1 MKSNNLN
8 KVENT
13 LRSIAKRYKSIKY
26 SLGLAILF
34 LMMGVSAFSE
44 EVVQQEVPTAEQIST
59 SKENL
64 KGSLGNLQSKI
75 ETARKENEKSLA
87 GLKLEL
93 IQLMEQGDQVVKM
106 PWSSWQYGVG
116 YTYNSWSSEYSGR
129 GDKRAVIG
137 VYDRLTGSLKYTQ
150 NSNNGEYNLTSLNL
164 IDTAEPNTEI
174 SVSAGIRPKSVNKE
188 APTMNLPTINSPR
201 VPSLNVSLASPEA
214 ILTPSINSPNIN
226 PVIPNPVV
234 DTNVDLSGTHG
245 KIVRLYNDEDFKGS
259 VFWSGHNGTN
269 YVNTSGVIKNGGLTT
284 LNPVSAIFAGAVN
297 VFMDYNSG
305 ATATSPTTYTMG
317 NNRTASLVYILRT
330 NGATPVPAAK
340 VENFKMYLAGN
351 LGGAGKTGINDQW
364 SSYSGGSILHEE
376 QAGLIVGGVVNVKNV
391 EAYLY
396 GKTSFS
402 MVDIMNG
409 SVVNFENI
417 KVGIEK
423 NNNRIFYFAPTVYG
437 GTHSTAGEGHSKYR
451 RNEITGDVNLNIL
464 TNNNDIYY
472 QIGFVSPI
480 KIQSTG
486 AYRLSGSNNIVY
498 SGVGYSPNYDKIKGT
513 GLIINTGSVAGLGT
527 FKGSFNLSNPVES
540 YGDEN
545 IVLFFSK
552 KVTPNPNLNVW
563 GVNAYG
569 GKAQWDK
576 STVGIYQG
584 EISAKSKTGY
594 HLGLVK
600 SGGNYVTQDNTQQI
614 GKGELSGNAKYVEKN
629 VGVLALSGQRTG
641 IIPSTDLGAE
651 PGVTQNAKYD
661 NDAIHSL
668 QVNSLD
674 MTYGKFAKDNIMLVS
689 RYGTILDVK
698 KSSNEHD
705 LIPVDATVLK
715 DYDVA
720 YLGNGKISNND
731 TKNYAATGTIIAYS
745 EGTWKNTDHKMSS
758 PTALANE
765 GKGSE
770 INIGTDVILS
780 SRYKKIGNIESYP
793 IGYMA
798 INSGI
803 ISVEGNTEA
812 KGYKSIVAY
821 ARNYGDVKL
830 GYNSKTS
837 LYIPNKGTIKA
848 IDEWVAND
856 NATKSMKYQNIAA
869 YAKQDERNASNV
881 TRDTSIVVNGN
892 VTVNGIAAL
901 ADGIRTKIE
910 LKGAANLVNTSRD
923 GGLVAKNKGQI
934 VFVGGT
940 INNKNNK
947 TDVNPTTGAIL
958 KDVNGNELNDHKN
971 TVPFYADNGSKVTFG
986 TSSSTSKTTINM
998 YDGILVFGK
1007 PSDYDAGYTSTTAR
1021 YFGMGKVIVELKANG
1036 VNLGVFEEINPT
1048 WNGNDASY
1056 LATLKTVPKFAAIN
1070 NPNGYKYKS
1079 TLTKGTLTINTNV
1092 NLTSASDKFNDILME
1107 REKVLINAG
1116 KTITGNGRGLSM
1128 GSNKNAT
1135 ANTESGYTNRG
1146 IVNIS
1151 GGTVSKGVA
1160 GINVSYGNILND
1172 TKGTVNVNI
1181 GAGLY
1186 ATNDSKVENKGTIN
1200 ITGSGTGIAVKGIAD
1215 KQVKNKAG
1223 KLVTVPVFNYGNIG
1237 KIEISNSGKINVAG
1251 SNAIGI
1257 YAHNN
1262 RNAAQSLVKITN
1274 NSSLSLGN
1282 SGVGILL
1289 KGEGGLINL
1298 GGNSTIKVGT
1308 NGIGVYG
1315 EKAIVTLTTDQTIE
1329 TKENGVGIY
1338 TAGTSK
1344 IVGGKTLT
1352 YKYTGIN
1359 TKTGIATL
1367 FAGTNS
1373 QNNIN
1378 IQLSNSMNTT
1388 GGMVGVFV
1396 SGGGTFNNTGNI
1408 TGSTSAK
1415 EAGIIAENTNVIN
1428 NGKITLSGNPTSLNN
1443 TNVAIY
1449 SKTTNSITNSGDI
1462 SVGKNS
1468 IGIYG
1473 HRIINTANITVG
1485 DKSIAT
1491 YSKSGNV
1498 NLSGNITIGKNE
1510 AVALFTSGNN
1520 QNISTTANLSIG
1532 NGSYGYVIKG
1542 NRTTLTINSPSTT
1555 VGNNTVFTYS
1565 SDKNANIVNNTNLTS
1580 TGKNNYGLY
1589 TSGYTENNADINF
1602 ASSTGNV
1609 GIYVTNG
1616 GRAINNFGK
1625 TITVGGS
1632 DTVDPVNSYYG
1643 IGMAAGY
1650 QNTNKGTIE
1659 NRGTIR
1665 VTKDNSI
1672 GMYAS
1677 GSGSMAVNRGI
1688 IELSGNKTIGMYL
1701 DNNAIGENHGTIKTV
1716 PSPDNKG
1723 IIGVVA
1729 LNGAIIKNYGNIII
1743 NAPNGVGVF
1752 HKGGLQEQSGSTIS
1766 APTRTQTTAQA
1777 PTGKGVKGID
1787 IKAPAGVTTAQVIR
1801 NGVTVNPLNI
1811 DTTIS
1816 SPEATQIRVGNTTL
1830 NIRDFN
1836 LSGNIG
1842 GASSEVG
1849 MYVDTSGVRYTNPI
1863 KGLSNIRNLEKIN
1876 LIFGIEASRYTSAKD
1891 IVVGQNILKPYNDAI
1906 VEVTRTGSGET
1917 KWLIKSNSL
1926 TWIATG
1932 TQNSNDTFAKVYL
1945 SKIPYTAFAKDTDI
1959 YNFMNGLEQRYG
1971 VESIGS
1977 KERSVFDKL
1986 NELGK
1991 GEGNIFAQAI
2001 DEMKG
2006 NQYANIEQRVYST
2019 SQILDKEF
2027 NNLSREWKTLTKN
2040 TNKIK
2045 TFGSRGEYKTSTAGI
2060 VDYTNNAYGLVYLKE
2075 NEDVK
2080 LGKSI
2085 GWYAGFVH
2093 NKFKFKDIGRS
2104 KEDMLQGKVG
2114 LYKSIPFDDNSSL
2127 NWTISG
2133 DISIG
2138 YNKINRR
2145 FLVVDEIFNAKSKYY
2160 TYGVGIKNEIGK
2172 EFRLSED
2179 FSLRPYGALKLE
2191 YGRISKIKEKSGEI
2205 RLDVKE
2211 KNYIS
2216 VKPEV
2221 GTELLYRNYFGT
2233 KTLKVSL
2240 GIAYENELG
2249 KVANNDTKVKV
2260 ANTTAD
2266 WYNLRAEKEDR
2277 KGNVKTDFTV
2287 GFDNQVYGVT
2297 ANLGYDTKGEN
2308 IRGGLGLRVIF

>member
-1 MKSNNLN
+1 MKNTNLN
-8 KVENT
+8 KVEKD
-13 LRSIAKRYKSIKY
+13 LRYLAKRYKSIKY

-44 EVVQQEVPTAEQIST
+44 EVAQQEVPTAEQIST

-64 KGSLGNLQSKI
+64 KGSLGNLQTKI
-75 ETARKENEKSLA
+75 DTAKKENEKSLA

-93 IQLMEQGDQVVKM
+93 IQLMEQGDRVVKM

-116 YTYNSWSSEYSGR
+116 YTYNSWGSEYRGR
-129 GDKRAVIG
+129 GDKKAIIG
-137 VYDRLTGSLKYTQ
+137 VQERLTGSAKYTQ
-150 NSNNGEYNLTSLNL
+150 NSNNGEYSLTSLNL
-164 IDTAEPNTEI
+164 IDTAEPDREI
-174 SVSAGIRPKSVNKE
+174 SVSAGIRPKNVNKE

-214 ILTPSINSPNIN
+214 IPTPSINSPNIN
-226 PVIPNPVV
+226 PVLPTPNTSPFS
-234 DTNVDLSGTHG
+234 DFGTHG
-245 KIVRLYNDEDFKGS
+245 LPTRDATTQYAYGGVGTPGS
-259 VFWSGHNGTN
+259 FAQNYGVIDGGEFWSGVKENGEYAEYSKARGMTVYETEGGTPISFDVAESNVRRLTGLNFLSTN
-269 YVNTSGVIKNGGLTT
+269 VPVPLPQKPKVRNIKAHVRGGIPLIGYAGYGPYTGTSAFTVIKYLDATNIEFNLYGKAA
-284 LNPVSAIFAGAVN
+284 AISLEAQHSPKVTFT
-297 VFMDYNSG
+297 NS
-305 ATATSPTTYTMG
+305 
-317 NNRTASLVYILRT
+317 
-330 NGATPVPAAK
+330 
-340 VENFKMYLAGN
+340 
-351 LGGAGKTGINDQW
+351 
-364 SSYSGGSILHEE
+364 
-376 QAGLIVGGVVNVKNV
+376 VVNVHEDNNTLFNIVEGKYYNEGDWDRIKVWTIGASITGFIKGNNTININTKNNSV
-391 EAYLY
+391 YAIA
-396 GKTSFS
+396 GFTKSFS
-402 MVDIMNG
+402 
-409 SVVNFENI
+409 
-417 KVGIEK
+417 
-423 NNNRIFYFAPTVYG
+423 
-437 GTHSTAGEGHSKYR
+437 
-451 RNEITGDVNLNIL
+451 
-464 TNNNDIYY
+464 
-472 QIGFVSPI
+472 
-480 KIQSTG
+480 
-486 AYRLSGSNNIVY
+486 
-498 SGVGYSPNYDKIKGT
+498 
-513 GLIINTGSVAGLGT
+513 IINTGKITLNGASNVVVSDLGHISDGSKYVGTGPSAGFGAPPKLEAGDIRNYIPLI
-527 FKGSFNLSNPVES
+527 SLSTPIEQ

-545 IVLFFSK
+545 ITLFFNTMKEDRTIGNGSG
-552 KVTPNPNLNVW
+552 NI
-563 GVNAYG
+563 
-569 GKAQWDK
+569 
-576 STVGIYQG
+576 GIYQG
-584 EISAKSKTGY
+584 EISVKAKIGEKLNSAGTNLQTVGNLSIKNGKATGY
-594 HLGLVK
+594 ATNKV
-600 SGGNYVTQDNTQQI
+600 D
-614 GKGELSGNAKYVEKN
+614 AN
-629 VGVLALSGQRTG
+629 VGVYAISGQRTG
-641 IIPSTDLGAE
+641 IIPSTNLLANDYNNKDTIHNLEVGNFDFRFGKYSKN
-651 PGVTQNAKYD
+651 GVMFL
-661 NDAIHSL
+661 S
-668 QVNSLD
+668 
-674 MTYGKFAKDNIMLVS
+674 
-689 RYGTILDVK
+689 
-698 KSSNEHD
+698 
-705 LIPVDATVLK
+705 
-715 DYDVA
+715 
-720 YLGNGKISNND
+720 GNGTAMDIGKSTTVFHIGSTSDKFTDGINGEN
-731 TKNYAATGTIIAYS
+731 TTEANASQATIIAYS
-745 EGTWKNTDHKMSS
+745 KGVWRNNNVLDSKGNVIQRGHG
-758 PTALANE
+758 LAGNVSGLE
-765 GKGSE
+765 GKSSE
-770 INIGTDVILS
+770 INIYIPLTMISKEGIAYLAEDSGKVNVLN
-780 SRYKKIGNIESYP
+780 RGGGK
-793 IGYMA
+793 A
-798 INSGI
+798 NSDTI
-803 ISVEGNTEA
+803 A
-812 KGYKSIVAY
+812 KGYKSLVAH
-821 ARNYGDVKL
+821 AKNYGEINIAGKI
-830 GYNSKTS
+830 T
-837 LYIPNKGTIKA
+837 
-848 IDEWVAND
+848 
-856 NATKSMKYQNIAA
+856 ATDSGVSSFADKKYQNIAA
-869 YAKQDERNASNV
+869 YAKQDETNASNV
-881 TRDTSIVVNGN
+881 TKDTSIVVNGN

-901 ADGIRTKIE
+901 ADGIRTKVE
-910 LKGAANLVNTSRD
+910 LKGTANLVNTSRD

-958 KDVNGNELNDHKN
+958 KDANGKELNDHKN
-971 TVPFYADNGSKVTFG
+971 TVPFYADNGSKITFG
-986 TSSSTSKTTINM
+986 NSSPSSKTTINM

-1007 PSDYDAGYTSTTAR
+1007 AADYDAGYTSTTAR
-1021 YFGMGKVIVELKANG
+1021 YFGMGKVTVELKANG

-1048 WNGNDASY
+1048 WNGSDASY
-1056 LATLKTVPKFAAIN
+1056 LAVLKTVPKFAAIN
-1070 NPNGYKYKS
+1070 NPNGYRYKS
-1079 TLTKGTLTINTNV
+1079 TLIKGTLTINTNI

-1107 REKVLINAG
+1107 RERVVINAG
-1116 KTITGNGRGLSM
+1116 KIITGNGKGLSM

-1146 IVNIS
+1146 TVNIS
-1151 GGTVSKGVA
+1151 GGTTSKGVA
-1160 GINVSYGNILND
+1160 GINVSYGNIVND
-1172 TKGTVNVNI
+1172 TTGIVSVNI

-1215 KQVKNKAG
+1215 KQEKNKAG
-1223 KLVTVPVFNYGNIG
+1223 KLVTVPAFNYGNIG
-1237 KIEISNSGKINVAG
+1237 KIEIINTGKINVAG
-1251 SNAIGI
+1251 NNAIGI

-1262 RNAAQSLVKITN
+1262 RNAAQNLVKITN

-1282 SGVGILL
+1282 NGVGILL
-1289 KGEGGLINL
+1289 KGNGGLINL

-1315 EKAIVTLTTDQTIE
+1315 EKAVVTLNTNQTIE

-1338 TAGTSK
+1338 TSGTSRT
-1344 IVGGKTLT
+1344 VGGKTLT
-1352 YKYTGIN
+1352 YKYTGAN
-1359 TKTGIATL
+1359 NKTGIATL

-1373 QNNIN
+1373 QNNLN
-1378 IQLSNSMNTT
+1378 IQLNNSTNIT
-1388 GGMVGVFV
+1388 GGMVGIFV

-1408 TGSTSAK
+1408 IGSTSAK
-1415 EAGIIAENTNVIN
+1415 EAGIISENTNIVN
-1428 NGKITLSGNPTSLNN
+1428 SGKITLSGNPTSLNN

-1449 SKTTNSITNSGDI
+1449 SKTANSITNSGDI

-1473 HRIINTANITVG
+1473 HRIVNTANITVG

-1520 QNISTTANLSIG
+1520 QNITTNANLSIG
-1532 NGSYGYVIKG
+1532 DGSYAYVIKG
-1542 NRTTLTINSPSTT
+1542 NRTSLTINSPSTT
-1555 VGNNTVFTYS
+1555 VGNNTVFAYS
-1565 SDKNANIVNNTNLTS
+1565 SDKNANIVNNTSLTS

-1609 GIYVTNG
+1609 GIYVTDG

-1632 DTVDPVNSYYG
+1632 DITDPANSYYG

-1650 QNTNKGTIE
+1650 QNTKKGTIE
-1659 NRGTIR
+1659 NKGTIR

-1677 GSGSMAVNRGI
+1677 GSGSKAINNGT
-1688 IELSGNKTIGMYL
+1688 IELSGNKTVGMYL
-1701 DNNAIGENHGTIKTV
+1701 DNNAVGENHGTIKTV

-1729 LNGAIIKNYGNIII
+1729 LNGAVIKNYGDIII
-1743 NAPNGVGVF
+1743 NAPNGIGVF

-1766 APTRTQTTAQA
+1766 APTRTQTTTQA

-1787 IKAPAGVTTAQVIR
+1787 IKAPAGVTTAQVVR

-1816 SPEATQIRVGNTTL
+1816 SPEATQVRVGNTTL

-1842 GASSEVG
+1842 GASSEIG

-1863 KGLSNIRNLEKIN
+1863 KGLSNIRSLERIN
-1876 LIFGIEASRYTSAKD
+1876 LIFGTEASRYTSAKD
-1891 IVVGQNILKPYNDAI
+1891 IVIGQNILKPYNDAI

-1917 KWLIKSNSL
+1917 KWLLKSNSL

-1932 TQNSNDTFAKVYL
+1932 TQSSNDTFAKVYL
-1945 SKIPYTAFAKDTDI
+1945 SKIPYTSFAKDTDT

-1977 KERSVFDKL
+1977 RERSVFDKL

-2019 SQILDKEF
+2019 LQILDKEF
-2027 NNLSREWKTLTKN
+2027 TNLGKDWKTLTKN
-2040 TNKIK
+2040 SNKLK
-2045 TFGSRGEYKTSTAGI
+2045 TFGSRGEYKTNTAGI
-2060 VDYTNNAYGLVYLKE
+2060 VDYTNNAYGLVYIKE
-2075 NEDVK
+2075 NEDIK
-2080 LGKSI
+2080 LGKSV
-2085 GWYAGFVH
+2085 GWYAGFVY

-2114 LYKSIPFDDNSSL
+2114 LYKSVPFDDNDSL
-2127 NWTISG
+2127 NWTVSG
-2133 DISIG
+2133 DISLG
-2138 YNKINRR
+2138 YNKMNRK

-2205 RLDVKE
+2205 NLDVKE
-2211 KNYIS
+2211 KNYVS

-2221 GTELLYRNYFGT
+2221 GTELMYKHYFGA
-2233 KTLKVSL
+2233 KTLKVGL
-2240 GIAYENELG
+2240 GVAYENELG

-2277 KGNVKTDFTV
+2277 KGNVKTDLTV
-2287 GFDNQVYGVT
+2287 GFDNQMYGVT
-2297 ANLGYDTKGEN
+2297 ANVGYDTKGEN
-2308 IRGGLGLRVIF
+2308 VRGGLGLRVIF

>member
-1 MKSNNLN
+1 MRNTNLN
-8 KVENT
+8 KVEKD
-13 LRSIAKRYKSIKY
+13 LRYLAKRYKSIKY

-59 SKENL
+59 SKDNL
-64 KGSLGNLQSKI
+64 KGSIGNLQSKI
-75 ETARKENEKSLA
+75 DNARAENVKSLK

-93 IQLMEQGDQVVKM
+93 VQLMEQGDQVVKM

-116 YTYNSWSSEYSGR
+116 YTYNSWGSEYSGR

-137 VYDRLTGSLKYTQ
+137 VYDRLTGSSKYTQ
-150 NSNNGEYNLTSLNL
+150 NSNNGEYNLTNLNL

-174 SVSAGIRPKSVNKE
+174 SVSAGIRPKSVNKS
-188 APTMNLPTINSPR
+188 APTMNLPTVNSPR
-201 VPSLNVSLASPEA
+201 IPNLNVSLASPEA
-214 ILTPSINSPNIN
+214 IPTPSINSPNIN

-391 EAYLY
+391 EAHLY

-409 SVVNFENI
+409 SVVNFENV

-423 NNNRIFYFAPTVYG
+423 NNNRIFYFAPAVYG

-600 SGGNYVTQDNTQQI
+600 SGGNYITQDNTQQI

-715 DYDVA
+715 DYDVT

-837 LYIPNKGTIKA
+837 SYIPNKGIIKA

-892 VTVNGIAAL
+892 VTINGIAAL

-971 TVPFYADNGSKVTFG
+971 TVPFYADSGSKVTFG

-1021 YFGMGKVIVELKANG
+1021 YFGMGKVTVELKANG

-1172 TKGTVNVNI
+1172 TKGIVNVNI

-1215 KQVKNKAG
+1215 K
-1223 KLVTVPVFNYGNIG
+1223 
-1237 KIEISNSGKINVAG
+1237 
-1251 SNAIGI
+1251 
-1257 YAHNN
+1257 
-1262 RNAAQSLVKITN
+1262 
-1274 NSSLSLGN
+1274 
-1282 SGVGILL
+1282 
-1289 KGEGGLINL
+1289 
-1298 GGNSTIKVGT
+1298 
-1308 NGIGVYG
+1308 
-1315 EKAIVTLTTDQTIE
+1315 
-1329 TKENGVGIY
+1329 
-1338 TAGTSK
+1338 
-1344 IVGGKTLT
+1344 
-1352 YKYTGIN
+1352 
-1359 TKTGIATL
+1359 
-1367 FAGTNS
+1367 
-1373 QNNIN
+1373 
-1378 IQLSNSMNTT
+1378 
-1388 GGMVGVFV
+1388 
-1396 SGGGTFNNTGNI
+1396 
-1408 TGSTSAK
+1408 
-1415 EAGIIAENTNVIN
+1415 
-1428 NGKITLSGNPTSLNN
+1428 
-1443 TNVAIY
+1443 
-1449 SKTTNSITNSGDI
+1449 
-1462 SVGKNS
+1462 
-1468 IGIYG
+1468 
-1473 HRIINTANITVG
+1473 
-1485 DKSIAT
+1485 
-1491 YSKSGNV
+1491 
-1498 NLSGNITIGKNE
+1498 
-1510 AVALFTSGNN
+1510 
-1520 QNISTTANLSIG
+1520 
-1532 NGSYGYVIKG
+1532 
-1542 NRTTLTINSPSTT
+1542 
-1555 VGNNTVFTYS
+1555 
-1565 SDKNANIVNNTNLTS
+1565 
-1580 TGKNNYGLY
+1580 
-1589 TSGYTENNADINF
+1589 
-1602 ASSTGNV
+1602 
-1609 GIYVTNG
+1609 
-1616 GRAINNFGK
+1616 
-1625 TITVGGS
+1625 
-1632 DTVDPVNSYYG
+1632 
-1643 IGMAAGY
+1643 
-1650 QNTNKGTIE
+1650 
-1659 NRGTIR
+1659 
-1665 VTKDNSI
+1665 
-1672 GMYAS
+1672 
-1677 GSGSMAVNRGI
+1677 
-1688 IELSGNKTIGMYL
+1688 
-1701 DNNAIGENHGTIKTV
+1701 
-1716 PSPDNKG
+1716 
-1723 IIGVVA
+1723 
-1729 LNGAIIKNYGNIII
+1729 
-1743 NAPNGVGVF
+1743 
-1752 HKGGLQEQSGSTIS
+1752 
-1766 APTRTQTTAQA
+1766 
-1777 PTGKGVKGID
+1777 
-1787 IKAPAGVTTAQVIR
+1787 
-1801 NGVTVNPLNI
+1801 
-1811 DTTIS
+1811 
-1816 SPEATQIRVGNTTL
+1816 
-1830 NIRDFN
+1830 
-1836 LSGNIG
+1836 
-1842 GASSEVG
+1842 
-1849 MYVDTSGVRYTNPI
+1849 
-1863 KGLSNIRNLEKIN
+1863 
-1876 LIFGIEASRYTSAKD
+1876 
-1891 IVVGQNILKPYNDAI
+1891 
-1906 VEVTRTGSGET
+1906 
-1917 KWLIKSNSL
+1917 
-1926 TWIATG
+1926 
-1932 TQNSNDTFAKVYL
+1932 
-1945 SKIPYTAFAKDTDI
+1945 
-1959 YNFMNGLEQRYG
+1959 
-1971 VESIGS
+1971 
-1977 KERSVFDKL
+1977 
-1986 NELGK
+1986 
-1991 GEGNIFAQAI
+1991 
-2001 DEMKG
+2001 
-2006 NQYANIEQRVYST
+2006 
-2019 SQILDKEF
+2019 
-2027 NNLSREWKTLTKN
+2027 
-2040 TNKIK
+2040 
-2045 TFGSRGEYKTSTAGI
+2045 
-2060 VDYTNNAYGLVYLKE
+2060 
-2075 NEDVK
+2075 
-2080 LGKSI
+2080 
-2085 GWYAGFVH
+2085 
-2093 NKFKFKDIGRS
+2093 
-2104 KEDMLQGKVG
+2104 
-2114 LYKSIPFDDNSSL
+2114 
-2127 NWTISG
+2127 
-2133 DISIG
+2133 
-2138 YNKINRR
+2138 
-2145 FLVVDEIFNAKSKYY
+2145 
-2160 TYGVGIKNEIGK
+2160 
-2172 EFRLSED
+2172 
-2179 FSLRPYGALKLE
+2179 
-2191 YGRISKIKEKSGEI
+2191 
-2205 RLDVKE
+2205 
-2211 KNYIS
+2211 
-2216 VKPEV
+2216 
-2221 GTELLYRNYFGT
+2221 
-2233 KTLKVSL
+2233 
-2240 GIAYENELG
+2240 
-2249 KVANNDTKVKV
+2249 
-2260 ANTTAD
+2260 
-2266 WYNLRAEKEDR
+2266 
-2277 KGNVKTDFTV
+2277 
-2287 GFDNQVYGVT
+2287 
-2297 ANLGYDTKGEN
+2297 
-2308 IRGGLGLRVIF
+2308 